1 MKNNVKY
8 LRRSA
13 EFDITQEDLAKEI
26 GVSRTTIAAI
36 ENGSST
42 SVEIAIKLS
51 NFFKKNVNEIF
62 FDDRVAS
69 ILQNKI
75 TA

>member
-1 MKNNVKY
+1 MKNSVKY

-13 EFDITQEDLAKEI
+13 EFDMTQEELAKEI
-26 GVSRTTIAAI
+26 GVSRTTIVAI

-42 SVEIAIKLS
+42 SIEIAFKLS
-51 NFFKKNVNEIF
+51 KFFKKHVHEIF
-62 FDDRVAS
+62 FDEVVAS
-69 ILQNKI
+69 NLQKKN

>member
-1 MKNNVKY
+1 MKNSIKY

-13 EFDITQEDLAKEI
+13 EFDMTQEELAKKI
-26 GVSRTTIAAI
+26 GVSRTTIVAI

-42 SVEIAIKLS
+42 SIEIALKLAKV
-51 NFFKKNVNEIF
+51 FKKNVHEIF
-62 FDDRVAS
+62 FDDYVAS
-69 ILQNKI
+69 NLQKQN